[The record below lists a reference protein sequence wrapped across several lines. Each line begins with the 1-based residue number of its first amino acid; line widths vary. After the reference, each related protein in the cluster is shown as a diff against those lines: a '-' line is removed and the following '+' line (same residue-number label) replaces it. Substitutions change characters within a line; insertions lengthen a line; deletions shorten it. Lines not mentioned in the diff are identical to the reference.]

1 MIVAAM
7 DVLTFLTRISGI
19 EFMLVLLGITLVFV
33 FCFVRGLYADR
44 AARKIVSDKEKYDE
58 LKSQLSQMEAQRDA
72 LNSEL
77 ATKRDEREAY
87 ATATK
92 FLELQPHLVAEHEKL
107 EKAIADK
114 ELTLKKLY
122 EQLQDAEKKTEELK
136 KISGEIM
143 EMERDKTILDG
154 ERKEAERARDEMRK
168 EAAEEDKKVKDL
180 KREGKELSGKN
191 SALEDEIT
199 RNTKA
204 KEELD
209 RDIRQMTR
217 QQDEAK
223 AWLDA
228 NKEKL
233 KDRDN
238 LDEQI
243 SERKEKLKAIDDQI
257 KEGHKA
263 ISDTMDK
270 IDKGLDRLNKMNLS
284 GVQTLRQDAF
294 SSIKESVFHVAGRAM
309 PPDESEQDSLAR
321 VAEHIEKS
329 QFVVPERLLNA
340 FHTSLKTSDMSS
352 LTVMAGVS
360 GTGKSAIPKLY
371 AEAMGIYFQ
380 PLAVEP
386 RWDSP
391 KDLLG
396 FFNYVTNRYEPTTLA
411 RALFQFQ
418 GLHGKDFAPDADMRE
433 YMLMPMLDEMNLARI
448 EYYFSEFLSKLE
460 MRRLVAPLT
469 RENLGVVALEIFQG
483 YKGLGADDSWVEE
496 CPIRLFANQ
505 NTLFVGTMNE
515 DETTQSLS
523 DKVIDRANVLY
534 FGRPDRLQAKAG
546 GAGHEISFAP
556 LRKATWDSWHKDADE
571 GELRFASETLAALN
585 RTLADFNRPFAHRTY
600 QAMLSYIANYP
611 SKAGEDRDEVVK
623 RALAD
628 QIGMRIMPKLYGVDL
643 ARHQDTFE
651 HVRSNL
657 AQVGDP
663 LLLRAFDNAAD
674 RNQNKSGFFHWTG
687 FDWNAK

>member
-1 MIVAAM
+1 MIFFAN
-7 DVLTFLTRISGI
+7 GI
-19 EFMLVLLGITLVFV
+19 EAFLNGKELLLIAVVLSVIFTA
-33 FCFVRGLYADR
+33 CFVMGLVSFVR
-44 AARKIVSDKEKYDE
+44 ARKIVKTKEDYDD
-58 LKSQLSQMEAQRDA
+58 LMRKTSNLTTQRDA
-72 LNSEL
+72 LL
-77 ATKRDEREAY
+77 AEIQAKGVEREEY
-87 ATATK
+87 ARATK
-92 FLELQPHLVAEHEKL
+92 FLEMKPHLVAESEKL

-114 ELTLKKLY
+114 ELRL
-122 EQLQDAEKKTEELK
+122 EKANEELK
-136 KISGEIM
+136 NVADRRQELQKAEEELRKVSHDIADL
-143 EMERDKTILDG
+143 ERDKATITAERDAA
-154 ERKEAERARDEMRK
+154 RKERDEIKTAIESTKK
-168 EAAEEDKKVKDL
+168 EVDKLKQEADKLRREVDDL
-180 KREGKELSGKN
+180 KREKDT
-191 SALEDEIT
+191 LEKWLVANKPKLD
-199 RNTKA
+199 NCQD
-204 KEELD
+204 LD
-209 RDIRQMTR
+209 RQIAAK
-217 QQDEAK
+217 QDELKRLDDRIQKGEK
-223 AWLDA
+223 AVADTLD
-228 NKEKL
+228 
-233 KDRDN
+233 R
-238 LDEQI
+238 
-243 SERKEKLKAIDDQI
+243 
-257 KEGHKA
+257 
-263 ISDTMDK
+263 

-284 GVQTLRQDAF
+284 GVQTLRQNAF
-294 SSIKESVFHVAGRAM
+294 ASLKEGVFGIVKKSA
-309 PPDESEQDSLAR
+309 PVNESEHEALEK

-329 QFVVPERLLNA
+329 KFVVPERLLFA

-371 AEAMGIYFQ
+371 SEAMGIHFQ

-418 GLHGKDFAPDADMRE
+418 GLHYEDFTPDADMQE

-460 MRRLVAPLT
+460 MRRLAAPLT
-469 RENLGVVALEIFQG
+469 PKNLGVVALEIFQG
-483 YKGLGADDSWVEE
+483 FSAKGEDGKTVDES
-496 CPIRLFANQ
+496 PIRLFANQ

-546 GAGHEISFAP
+546 GAGHNMSFTP
-556 LRKATWDSWHKDADE
+556 IRKATWDSWRKNANE
-571 GELRFASETLAALN
+571 GELKLASDTLAALN

-611 SKAGEDRDEVVK
+611 VKAGEDRDDVIK

-643 ARHQDTFE
+643 ALHQDTFAQ
-651 HVRSNL
+651 VRRNLSN
-657 AQVGDP
+657 VGDP
-663 LLLRAFDNAAD
+663 LLLRAFDSASD
-674 RNQNKSGFFHWTG
+674 RDQNKSGFFHWTG
-687 FDWNAK
+687 FDWNDERNG

>member
-1 MIVAAM
+1 MFSAINVESL
-7 DVLTFLTRISGI
+7 VVGKELL
-19 EFMLVLLGITLVFV
+19 LVLVGLCVVFV
-33 FCFVRGLYADR
+33 SCFVMGLISIGR
-44 AARKIVSDKEKYDE
+44 SRKIVKTKDDYDD
-58 LKSQLSQMEAQRDA
+58 LMRKMANLSSQRDA
-72 LNSEL
+72 LVAEIQS
-77 ATKRDEREAY
+77 RGIEREEY
-87 ATATK
+87 ARATK
-92 FLELQPHLVAEHEKL
+92 FLEMQPHLIAEVEKL
-107 EKAIADK
+107 EKTIADK

-122 EQLQDAEKKTEELK
+122 EQLQSAEKKYDELK
-136 KISGEIM
+136 KISSEIM
-143 EMERDKTILDG
+143 EMERDKAILDG
-154 ERKEAERARDEMRK
+154 ERKDAERARDDMRK
-168 EAAEEDKKVKDL
+168 KVDDEGKKVDALRKEGKDL
-180 KREGKELSGKN
+180 LGKN
-191 SALEDEIT
+191 NALEGEIA
-199 RNTKA
+199 NNQKV
-204 KEELD
+204 KEDLD
-209 RDIRQMTR
+209 RKVKQLT
-217 QQDEAK
+217 QQQEEAK
-223 AWLDA
+223 AWLKE
-228 NKEKL
+228 NKDKL
-233 KDRDN
+233 KNRDD
-238 LDEQI
+238 LDHQI
-243 SERKEKLKAIDDQI
+243 DEAKKELARIDEKI
-257 KEGHKA
+257 KEGTRA
-263 ISDTMDK
+263 VADTMDR

-284 GVQTLRQDAF
+284 GVQTLRQSAFASLKEGVFSIVEKKNSVNEDELDALAT
-294 SSIKESVFHVAGRAM
+294 VADHMER
-309 PPDESEQDSLAR
+309 S
-321 VAEHIEKS
+321 K
-329 QFVVPERLLNA
+329 FVVPERLLYA

-371 AEAMGIYFQ
+371 SEAMGIHFQ

-418 GLHGKDFAPDADMRE
+418 GLHSKDFTPDADMQE

-469 RENLGVVALEIFQG
+469 QKNFGVVALEIFQG
-483 YKGLGADDSWVEE
+483 FSAKGEDGNTVDES
-496 CPIRLFANQ
+496 PIRLFANQ

-546 GAGHEISFAP
+546 GAGHNMTFTPI
-556 LRKATWDSWHKDADE
+556 RKATWDSWWKNANE
-571 GELRFASETLAALN
+571 GELKFASDTLAALN

-611 SKAGEDRDEVVK
+611 VKLGEDRDDVIK

-643 ARHQDTFE
+643 ALHQDTFAQ
-651 HVRSNL
+651 VRRNL
-657 AQVGDP
+657 NEVGDP
-663 LLLRAFDNAAD
+663 LLLRAFDSASD
-674 RNQNKSGFFHWTG
+674 REQNKSGFFHWTG
-687 FDWNAK
+687 FDWNGR

>member
-1 MIVAAM
+1 MMFSAINVESL
-7 DVLTFLTRISGI
+7 VVGKELL
-19 EFMLVLLGITLVFV
+19 LVLVGLCVVFV
-33 FCFVRGLYADR
+33 SCFVMGLISIGR
-44 AARKIVSDKEKYDE
+44 SRKIVKTKDDYDD
-58 LKSQLSQMEAQRDA
+58 LMRKMANLSSQRDA
-72 LNSEL
+72 LVAEIQS
-77 ATKRDEREAY
+77 RGIEREEY
-87 ATATK
+87 ARATK
-92 FLELQPHLVAEHEKL
+92 FLEMQPHLIAEVEKL
-107 EKAIADK
+107 EKTIADK

-122 EQLQDAEKKTEELK
+122 EQLQSAEKKYDELK
-136 KISGEIM
+136 KISSEIM
-143 EMERDKTILDG
+143 EMERDKAILDG
-154 ERKEAERARDEMRK
+154 ERKDAERARDDMRK
-168 EAAEEDKKVKDL
+168 KVDDEGKKVDALRKEGKDL
-180 KREGKELSGKN
+180 LGKN
-191 SALEDEIT
+191 NALEGEIA
-199 RNTKA
+199 NNQKV
-204 KEELD
+204 KEDLD
-209 RDIRQMTR
+209 RKVKQLT
-217 QQDEAK
+217 QQQEEAK
-223 AWLDA
+223 AWLKE
-228 NKEKL
+228 NKDKL
-233 KDRDN
+233 KNRDD
-238 LDEQI
+238 LDHQI
-243 SERKEKLKAIDDQI
+243 DEAKKELARIDEKI
-257 KEGHKA
+257 KEGTRA
-263 ISDTMDK
+263 VADTMDR

-284 GVQTLRQDAF
+284 GVQTLRQSAFASLKEGVFSIVEKKNSVNEDELDALAT
-294 SSIKESVFHVAGRAM
+294 VADHMER
-309 PPDESEQDSLAR
+309 S
-321 VAEHIEKS
+321 K
-329 QFVVPERLLNA
+329 FVVPERLLYA

-371 AEAMGIYFQ
+371 SEAMGIHFQ

-418 GLHGKDFAPDADMRE
+418 GLHSKDFTPDADMQE

-469 RENLGVVALEIFQG
+469 QKNFGVVALEIFQG
-483 YKGLGADDSWVEE
+483 FSAKGEDGNTVDES
-496 CPIRLFANQ
+496 PIRLFANQ

-546 GAGHEISFAP
+546 GAGHNMTFTPI
-556 LRKATWDSWHKDADE
+556 RKATWDSWWKNANE
-571 GELRFASETLAALN
+571 GELKFASDTLAALN

-611 SKAGEDRDEVVK
+611 VKLGEDRDDVIK

-643 ARHQDTFE
+643 ALHQDTFAQ
-651 HVRSNL
+651 VRRNL
-657 AQVGDP
+657 NEVGDP
-663 LLLRAFDNAAD
+663 LLLRAFDSASD
-674 RNQNKSGFFHWTG
+674 REQNKSGFFHWTG
-687 FDWNAK
+687 FDWNGR

>member
-1 MIVAAM
+1 MMFSAINVESL
-7 DVLTFLTRISGI
+7 VVGKELL
-19 EFMLVLLGITLVFV
+19 LVLVGLCVVFAS
-33 FCFVRGLYADR
+33 CFVMGLISIGR
-44 AARKIVSDKEKYDE
+44 SRKIVKTKDDYDD
-58 LKSQLSQMEAQRDA
+58 LMRKMANLSSQRDA
-72 LNSEL
+72 LVAEIQS
-77 ATKRDEREAY
+77 RGIEREEY
-87 ATATK
+87 ARATK
-92 FLELQPHLVAEHEKL
+92 FLEMQPHLIAEVEKL
-107 EKAIADK
+107 EKTIADK

-122 EQLQDAEKKTEELK
+122 EQLQSAEKKYDELK
-136 KISGEIM
+136 KISSEIM
-143 EMERDKTILDG
+143 EMERDKAILDG
-154 ERKEAERARDEMRK
+154 ERKDAERARDDMRK
-168 EAAEEDKKVKDL
+168 KVDDEGKKVDALRKEGKDL
-180 KREGKELSGKN
+180 LGKN
-191 SALEDEIT
+191 NALEGEIA
-199 RNTKA
+199 NNQKV
-204 KEELD
+204 KEDLD
-209 RDIRQMTR
+209 RKVKQLT
-217 QQDEAK
+217 QQQEEAK
-223 AWLDA
+223 AWLKE
-228 NKEKL
+228 NKDKL
-233 KDRDN
+233 KNRDD
-238 LDEQI
+238 LDHQI
-243 SERKEKLKAIDDQI
+243 DEAKKELARIDEKI
-257 KEGHKA
+257 KEGA
-263 ISDTMDK
+263 RAVADTMDR

-284 GVQTLRQDAF
+284 GVQTLRQSAFASLKEGVFSIVEKKNSVNEDELDALAT
-294 SSIKESVFHVAGRAM
+294 VADHMER
-309 PPDESEQDSLAR
+309 S
-321 VAEHIEKS
+321 K
-329 QFVVPERLLNA
+329 FVVPERLLYA

-371 AEAMGIYFQ
+371 SEAMGIHFQ

-418 GLHGKDFAPDADMRE
+418 GLHSKDFTPDADMQE

-469 RENLGVVALEIFQG
+469 QKNFGVVALEIFQG
-483 YKGLGADDSWVEE
+483 FSAKGEDGNTVDES
-496 CPIRLFANQ
+496 PIRLFANQ

-546 GAGHEISFAP
+546 GAGHNMTFTPI
-556 LRKATWDSWHKDADE
+556 RKATWDSWWKNANE
-571 GELRFASETLAALN
+571 GELKFASDTLAALN

-611 SKAGEDRDEVVK
+611 VKLGEDRDDVIK

-643 ARHQDTFE
+643 ALHQDTFAQ
-651 HVRSNL
+651 VRRNL
-657 AQVGDP
+657 NEVGDP
-663 LLLRAFDNAAD
+663 LLLRAFDSASD
-674 RNQNKSGFFHWTG
+674 REQNKSGFFHWTG
-687 FDWNAK
+687 FDWNGR

>member
-1 MIVAAM
+1 MMLSAINVESL
-7 DVLTFLTRISGI
+7 VVGKELL
-19 EFMLVLLGITLVFV
+19 LVLVGLCVVFV
-33 FCFVRGLYADR
+33 SCFVMGLISIGR
-44 AARKIVSDKEKYDE
+44 SRKIVKTKDDYDD
-58 LKSQLSQMEAQRDA
+58 LMRKMANLSSQRDA
-72 LNSEL
+72 LVAEIQS
-77 ATKRDEREAY
+77 RGIEREEY
-87 ATATK
+87 ARATK
-92 FLELQPHLVAEHEKL
+92 FLEMQPHLVAEVEKL
-107 EKAIADK
+107 EKTIADK

-122 EQLQDAEKKTEELK
+122 EQLQSAEKKYDELK
-136 KISGEIM
+136 KISSEIM
-143 EMERDKTILDG
+143 EMERDKAILDG
-154 ERKEAERARDEMRK
+154 ERKEAERARDDMRK
-168 EAAEEDKKVKDL
+168 KVDDEGKKVDALRK
-180 KREGKELSGKN
+180 EGKDLSGKN
-191 SALEDEIT
+191 NALEGEI
-199 RNTKA
+199 A
-204 KEELD
+204 KNQKVKEDLERKVKQL
-209 RDIRQMTR
+209 T
-217 QQDEAK
+217 QQQEEAK
-223 AWLDA
+223 AWLEE
-228 NKEKL
+228 NKDKL
-233 KDRDN
+233 KNRDD
-238 LDEQI
+238 LDHQI
-243 SERKEKLKAIDDQI
+243 DEAKKELERIDEKI
-257 KEGHKA
+257 KEGTKA
-263 ISDTMDK
+263 VADTMDR

-284 GVQTLRQDAF
+284 GVQTLRQSAFASLKEGVFSIVEKKNSVNEDELDALAT
-294 SSIKESVFHVAGRAM
+294 VADHMER
-309 PPDESEQDSLAR
+309 S
-321 VAEHIEKS
+321 K
-329 QFVVPERLLNA
+329 FVVPERLLYA

-371 AEAMGIYFQ
+371 SEAMGIHFQ

-418 GLHGKDFAPDADMRE
+418 GLHSKDFTPDADMHD

-469 RENLGVVALEIFQG
+469 QKNLGVVALEIFQG
-483 YKGLGADDSWVEE
+483 FSAKGEDGKMVEE
-496 CPIRLFANQ
+496 SPIRLFANQ

-546 GAGHEISFAP
+546 GAGHNMPFTPI
-556 LRKATWDSWHKDADE
+556 RKATWDSWRKNANE
-571 GELRFASETLAALN
+571 GELKFASDTLAALN

-611 SKAGEDRDEVVK
+611 VKSGEDRDDVIK

-643 ARHQDTFE
+643 ALHQDT
-651 HVRSNL
+651 L
-657 AQVGDP
+657 AQVRRNLNEVGDP
-663 LLLRAFDNAAD
+663 LLLRAFDSASD
-674 RNQNKSGFFHWTG
+674 REQNKSGFFHWTG
-687 FDWNAK
+687 FDWNGR

>member
-1 MIVAAM
+1 MIFFAN
-7 DVLTFLTRISGI
+7 GI
-19 EFMLVLLGITLVFV
+19 EAFLNGKELLLIAVVLSVIFTA
-33 FCFVRGLYADR
+33 CFVMGLVSFVR
-44 AARKIVSDKEKYDE
+44 ARKIVKTKEDYDD
-58 LKSQLSQMEAQRDA
+58 LMRKTSNLTTQRDA
-72 LNSEL
+72 LL
-77 ATKRDEREAY
+77 AEIQAKGVEREEY
-87 ATATK
+87 ARATK
-92 FLELQPHLVAEHEKL
+92 FLEMKPHLVAESEKL

-114 ELTLKKLY
+114 ELRL
-122 EQLQDAEKKTEELK
+122 EKANEELK
-136 KISGEIM
+136 NVADRRQELQKAEEELRKVSHDIADL
-143 EMERDKTILDG
+143 ERDKATITAERDAA
-154 ERKEAERARDEMRK
+154 RKERDEIKTAIESTKK
-168 EAAEEDKKVKDL
+168 EVDKLKQEADKLRREVDDL
-180 KREGKELSGKN
+180 KREKDT
-191 SALEDEIT
+191 LEKWLVTNKPKLD
-199 RNTKA
+199 NCHD
-204 KEELD
+204 LD
-209 RDIRQMTR
+209 RQIAAK
-217 QQDEAK
+217 QDELKRLDDRIQKGEK
-223 AWLDA
+223 AVADTLD
-228 NKEKL
+228 
-233 KDRDN
+233 R
-238 LDEQI
+238 
-243 SERKEKLKAIDDQI
+243 
-257 KEGHKA
+257 
-263 ISDTMDK
+263 

-284 GVQTLRQDAF
+284 GVQTLRQNAF
-294 SSIKESVFHVAGRAM
+294 ASLKEGVFGIVKKSA
-309 PPDESEQDSLAR
+309 PVNESEHEALEK

-329 QFVVPERLLNA
+329 KFVVPERLLFA

-371 AEAMGIYFQ
+371 SEAMGIHFQ

-418 GLHGKDFAPDADMRE
+418 GLHYEDFTPDADMQE

-460 MRRLVAPLT
+460 MRRLAAPLT
-469 RENLGVVALEIFQG
+469 PKNLGVVALEIFQG
-483 YKGLGADDSWVEE
+483 FSAKGEDGKTVDES
-496 CPIRLFANQ
+496 PIRLFANQ

-546 GAGHEISFAP
+546 GAGHNMSFTP
-556 LRKATWDSWHKDADE
+556 IRKATWDSWRKNANE
-571 GELRFASETLAALN
+571 GELKLASDTLAALN

-611 SKAGEDRDEVVK
+611 VKAGEDRDDVIK

-643 ARHQDTFE
+643 ALHQDTFAQ
-651 HVRSNL
+651 VRRNLSN
-657 AQVGDP
+657 VGDP
-663 LLLRAFDNAAD
+663 LLLRAFDSASD
-674 RNQNKSGFFHWTG
+674 RDQNKSGFFHWTG
-687 FDWNAK
+687 FDWNDERNG

>member
-1 MIVAAM
+1 MIFSAVN
-7 DVLTFLTRISGI
+7 I
-19 EFMLVLLGITLVFV
+19 ESLVVGKELLLVLVGLCVVFV
-33 FCFVRGLYADR
+33 FCFVMGLVSIR
-44 AARKIVSDKEKYDE
+44 KSRKIVKTKEDYDD
-58 LKSQLSQMEAQRDA
+58 LMRKTASLSTQRDA
-72 LNSEL
+72 LLDEIK
-77 ATKRDEREAY
+77 AKGAEREEY
-87 ATATK
+87 ARATK
-92 FLELQPHLVAEHEKL
+92 FFEMHPHLIAENEKL

-114 ELTLKKLY
+114 EMRL
-122 EQLQDAEKKTEELK
+122 EKANEELK
-136 KISGEIM
+136 GIADRKQELQQAEENLKKVSRDIADL
-143 EMERDKTILDG
+143 ERDKATI
-154 ERKEAERARDEMRK
+154 
-168 EAAEEDKKVKDL
+168 AAEKQSLERELGELKSAKAELSKKQEEQQREVEKL
-180 KREGKELSGKN
+180 KREADAAKRER
-191 SALEDEIT
+191 DEAQKWLADNKDKI
-199 RNTKA
+199 RERDDLDHQIAQRKDDLKKIDDRIEKGEKA
-204 KEELD
+204 VADTLD
-209 RDIRQMTR
+209 R
-217 QQDEAK
+217 
-223 AWLDA
+223 
-228 NKEKL
+228 
-233 KDRDN
+233 
-238 LDEQI
+238 
-243 SERKEKLKAIDDQI
+243 
-257 KEGHKA
+257 
-263 ISDTMDK
+263 

-284 GVQTLRQDAF
+284 GVQTLRQNAFASLKEGVFSIPQNVAPVNEGELDALAN
-294 SSIKESVFHVAGRAM
+294 VADHM
-309 PPDESEQDSLAR
+309 
-321 VAEHIEKS
+321 EKS
-329 QFVVPERLLNA
+329 KFVVPERLLYA

-371 AEAMGIYFQ
+371 SEAMGIHFQ

-418 GLHGKDFAPDADMRE
+418 GLHSKDFTPDADMQD

-469 RENLGVVALEIFQG
+469 PKNLGVVALEVFQG
-483 YKGLGADDSWVEE
+483 FKAKGEDGRMIEE
-496 CPIRLFANQ
+496 SPIRLFANQ

-546 GAGHEISFAP
+546 GAGHNMPFTPI
-556 LRKATWDSWHKDADE
+556 RKATWDSWRKNANE
-571 GELRFASETLAALN
+571 GELKFASDTLAALN

-611 SKAGEDRDEVVK
+611 VKPGEDRDDVIK

-643 ARHQDTFE
+643 ALHQDTFAQ
-651 HVRSNL
+651 VRRNL
-657 AQVGDP
+657 NEVGDP
-663 LLLRAFDNAAD
+663 LLLRAFDSASD
-674 RNQNKSGFFHWTG
+674 REQNKSGFFHWTG
-687 FDWNAK
+687 FDWNGR

>member
-1 MIVAAM
+1 MMFSAIDVAALEQLH
-7 DVLTFLTRISGI
+7 DAI
-19 EFMLVLLGITLVFV
+19 ESLVVGKGLLLALICLSVVFV
-33 FCFVRGLYADR
+33 SCFVMGIVSIGRS
-44 AARKIVSDKEKYDE
+44 RKIVKTKDDYDD
-58 LKSQLSQMEAQRDA
+58 LMHKMASLSSQRDA
-72 LNSEL
+72 LVAEIQSRG
-77 ATKRDEREAY
+77 TEREEY
-87 ATATK
+87 ARATK
-92 FLELQPHLVAEHEKL
+92 FLEMQPHLVAEVGKL

-122 EQLQDAEKKTEELK
+122 DQLQDAEKKYEELK
-136 KISGEIM
+136 KISNEIM

-154 ERKEAERARDEMRK
+154 ERKEAERSRDDMRK
-168 EAAEEDKKVKDL
+168 KADEESKRVDAL
-180 KREGKELSGKN
+180 KREGKNLS
-191 SALEDEIT
+191 DEI
-199 RNTKA
+199 A
-204 KEELD
+204 KSQAKKEDLERSVKQLTQ
-209 RDIRQMTR
+209 R
-217 QQDEAK
+217 QDEAR
-223 AWLDA
+223 AWLDE
-228 NKEKL
+228 NKDKL
-233 KDRDN
+233 RDRDDLDRQIADAKDELKR
-238 LDEQI
+238 LDE
-243 SERKEKLKAIDDQI
+243 KVKDGTKAV
-257 KEGHKA
+257 A
-263 ISDTMDK
+263 DTMDR

-284 GVQTLRQDAF
+284 GVQTLRQNAF
-294 SSIKESVFHVAGRAM
+294 VSLKEGVFSIPGQTAHANEDEQEALATVADHM
-309 PPDESEQDSLAR
+309 
-321 VAEHIEKS
+321 EKS
-329 QFVVPERLLNA
+329 KFVVPERLLYA

-371 AEAMGIYFQ
+371 SEAMGIHFQ

-418 GLHGKDFAPDADMRE
+418 GLHSKDFTPDADMQE

-469 RENLGVVALEIFQG
+469 QQNLGVVALEIFQG
-483 YKGLGADDSWVEE
+483 FSAKGEDGKMVEE
-496 CPIRLFANQ
+496 SPIRLFANQ

-534 FGRPDRLQAKAG
+534 FGRPDHLQAKAG
-546 GAGHEISFAP
+546 GAGHSMPFTPI
-556 LRKATWDSWHKDADE
+556 RKATWDSWRKNANE
-571 GELRFASETLAALN
+571 GDLKFASDTLAALN

-611 SKAGEDRDEVVK
+611 VKSGEDKNDVIK

-643 ARHQDTFE
+643 MQHHDTFE
-651 HVRSNL
+651 QVNRTL
-657 AQVGDP
+657 REVGDA
-663 LLLRAFDNAAD
+663 LLLRAFENASD
-674 RNQNKSGFFHWTG
+674 RDRNKSGFFHWTG
-687 FDWNAK
+687 FDWNG

>member
-1 MIVAAM
+1 MIFSTVDINALAESLLVGKAM
-7 DVLTFLTRISGI
+7 FP
-19 EFMLVLLGITLVFV
+19 VLLGLCIVFV
-33 FCFVRGLYADR
+33 FCFVMGLVSNR
-44 AARKIVSDKEKYDE
+44 KARKIVKTQEDYDD
-58 LKSQLSQMEAQRDA
+58 LMRKTASLSTRHDA
-72 LNSEL
+72 LL
-77 ATKRDEREAY
+77 AEIKAMGAEREEY
-87 ATATK
+87 ARATK
-92 FLELQPHLVAEHEKL
+92 FLEMQPHLSAENEKL

-122 EQLQDAEKKTEELK
+122 DQLQGAEKKFEELK
-136 KISGEIM
+136 RVSNEIM
-143 EMERDKTILDG
+143 EMERDKTVLDG
-154 ERKEAERARDEMRK
+154 ERRDVERARDEARK
-168 EAAEEDKKVKDL
+168 KLDDERKNIDAL
-180 KREGKELSGKN
+180 KREGKDLAGKN
-191 SALEDEIT
+191 AILEGEIVK
-199 RNTKA
+199 NQKA
-204 KEELD
+204 KEDLERTVKQL
-209 RDIRQMTR
+209 T
-217 QQDEAK
+217 QQQEEAK
-223 AWLDA
+223 AWLDE
-228 NKEKL
+228 NKQKL
-233 KDRDN
+233 KNLDD

-243 SERKEKLKAIDDQI
+243 DERKKKLLSLDDRI
-257 KEGHKA
+257 KEGQKA
-263 ISDTMDK
+263 ISDTMDR
-270 IDKGLDRLNKMNLS
+270 IDKGLDRLNKMNLF
-284 GVQTLRQDAF
+284 GVQTLRQNAF
-294 SSIKESVFHVAGRAM
+294 ASLKEGVFSISERTAPVNEEELAALATVADHMER
-309 PPDESEQDSLAR
+309 SN
-321 VAEHIEKS
+321 
-329 QFVVPERLLNA
+329 FVVPERLLFA

-371 AEAMGIYFQ
+371 SEAMGIHFQ

-418 GLHGKDFAPDADMRE
+418 GLHGKDFTPGADMQE

-469 RENLGVVALEIFQG
+469 MENLGVVALEVFQG
-483 YKGLGADDSWVEE
+483 FKGKGEGDKVVEE
-496 CPIRLFANQ
+496 SPIRLFANQ

-546 GAGHEISFAP
+546 GAGHVIPFRP
-556 LRKATWDSWHKDADE
+556 LRKATWDSWRKKVDE
-571 GELRFASETLAALN
+571 EELRFARTTLHSLN
-585 RTLADFNRPFAHRTY
+585 KVLANFNRPFAHRTF

-611 SKAGEDRDEVVK
+611 VKSGEDKDEIIR

-643 ARHQDTFE
+643 MQQHETFE
-651 HVRSNL
+651 
-657 AQVGDP
+657 QVAGVLKGIGDP
-663 LLLRAFDNAAD
+663 LLLRAFDSASD
-674 RNQNKSGFFHWTG
+674 REQNKSGFFHWTG
-687 FDWNAK
+687 FDWNG

>member
-1 MIVAAM
+1 MFSAINVESL
-7 DVLTFLTRISGI
+7 VVGKELL
-19 EFMLVLLGITLVFV
+19 LVLVGLCVVFAS
-33 FCFVRGLYADR
+33 CFVMGLISIGR
-44 AARKIVSDKEKYDE
+44 SRKIVKTKDDYDD
-58 LKSQLSQMEAQRDA
+58 LMRKMANLSSQRDA
-72 LNSEL
+72 LVAEIQS
-77 ATKRDEREAY
+77 RGIEREEY
-87 ATATK
+87 ARATK
-92 FLELQPHLVAEHEKL
+92 FLEMQPHLIAEVEKL
-107 EKAIADK
+107 EKTIADK

-122 EQLQDAEKKTEELK
+122 EQLQSAEKKYDELK
-136 KISGEIM
+136 KISSEIM
-143 EMERDKTILDG
+143 EMERDKAILDG
-154 ERKEAERARDEMRK
+154 ERKDAERARDDMRK
-168 EAAEEDKKVKDL
+168 KVDDEGKKVDALRKEGKDL
-180 KREGKELSGKN
+180 LGKN
-191 SALEDEIT
+191 NALEGEIA
-199 RNTKA
+199 NNQKV
-204 KEELD
+204 KEDLD
-209 RDIRQMTR
+209 RKVKQLT
-217 QQDEAK
+217 QQQEEAK
-223 AWLDA
+223 AWLKE
-228 NKEKL
+228 NKDKL
-233 KDRDN
+233 KNRDD
-238 LDEQI
+238 LDHQI
-243 SERKEKLKAIDDQI
+243 DEAKKELARIDEKI
-257 KEGHKA
+257 KEGA
-263 ISDTMDK
+263 RAVADTMDR

-284 GVQTLRQDAF
+284 GVQTLRQSAFASLKEGVFSIVEKKNSVNEDELDALAT
-294 SSIKESVFHVAGRAM
+294 VADHMER
-309 PPDESEQDSLAR
+309 S
-321 VAEHIEKS
+321 K
-329 QFVVPERLLNA
+329 FVVPERLLYA

-371 AEAMGIYFQ
+371 SEAMGIHFQ

-418 GLHGKDFAPDADMRE
+418 GLHSKDFTPDADMQE

-469 RENLGVVALEIFQG
+469 QKNFGVVALEIFQG
-483 YKGLGADDSWVEE
+483 FSAKGEDGNTVDES
-496 CPIRLFANQ
+496 PIRLFANQ

-546 GAGHEISFAP
+546 GAGHNMTFTPI
-556 LRKATWDSWHKDADE
+556 RKATWDSWWKNANE
-571 GELRFASETLAALN
+571 GELKFASDTLAALN

-611 SKAGEDRDEVVK
+611 VKLGEDRDDVIK

-643 ARHQDTFE
+643 ALHQDTFAQ
-651 HVRSNL
+651 VRRNL
-657 AQVGDP
+657 NEVGDP
-663 LLLRAFDNAAD
+663 LLLRAFDSASD
-674 RNQNKSGFFHWTG
+674 REQNKSGFFHWTG
-687 FDWNAK
+687 FDWNGR